1 MIDALNTFEFVNDI
15 AILPLVII
23 TFIILIYIAIDLS
36 RKNPDVIRSKI
47 FLNYIG
53 FRKAFLWFSIFAFVL
68 LFHVGLIYI
77 PHMFY
82 FILNCS
88 PSYVYNLQQ
97 FLGLILSL
105 IMLAFVYT
113 IYRNIK

>member
-15 AILPLVII
+15 AILPIVII

-47 FLNYIG
+47 FLNYSG

-68 LFHVGLIYI
+68 VFHVGLIYM
-77 PHMFY
+77 PNMFY
-82 FILNCS
+82 FILKS
-88 PSYVYNLQQ
+88 SSFVYNLQQ

-113 IYRNIK
+113 LYKNIK